1 MEIRFDN
8 KVVAVTGGT
17 TGIGYSIA
25 EGFAREGA
33 DVAICARSKDGVDSA
48 LQQFKDNGLSAYGES
63 VDVSERDSLFG
74 FADRVEER
82 FGGIDIWVSNAAVCP
97 LMRVIDTPED
107 VWDQVMGINVKSVY
121 FGGLIAADKMK
132 KRGGGV
138 LINGVSF
145 SSLMPSVG
153 YGVYSVSKG
162 AVFNLTKVLAAELA
176 PYKIRVVGYI
186 PGIIETRMT
195 EKIIESK
202 RDILES
208 QVALNYLGQP
218 KEIAEAV
225 LYLASDRAS
234 YITGTSIEITGGK
247 FCVQNPGAAWES

>member
-1 MEIRFDN
+1 MEINFEN
-8 KVVAVTGGT
+8 KVVVVTGGT
-17 TGIGYSIA
+17 SGIGFSIA

-48 LQQFKDNGLSAYGES
+48 LQQLKDKGFSAYGETVNVS
-63 VDVSERDSLFG
+63 VRDSLFG
-74 FADRVEER
+74 FADRVEEK

-97 LMRVIDTPED
+97 LMKVIDTPED
-107 VWDQVMGINVKSVY
+107 LWDQVMSINVKSVY

-132 KRGGGV
+132 KRGGV
-138 LINGVSF
+138 LINGASF

-176 PYKIRVVGYI
+176 PYNIRVVGYI
-186 PGIIETRMT
+186 PGIIVTPMT

-202 RDILES
+202 KDILES

-218 KEIAEAV
+218 EEIAEAM
-225 LYLASDRAS
+225 LYLASDKAS

-247 FCVQNPGAAWES
+247 FCVQNPAAAWES

>member
-1 MEIRFDN
+1 MEIRYDG
-8 KVVAVTGGT
+8 KVVVVTGGT

-25 EGFAREGA
+25 EGFVREGA
-33 DVAICARSKDGVDSA
+33 EVAICARSKDGVDSA
-48 LQQFKDNGLSAYGES
+48 LQKLKDRGFSAYGES
-63 VDVSERDSLFG
+63 VDVSVRDHLFS
-74 FADRVEER
+74 FADRVEEK

-97 LMRVIDTPED
+97 LMKVIDTPED
-107 VWDQVMGINVKSVY
+107 LWDQVMNINVKSIY

-132 KRGGGV
+132 RRGGGV
-138 LINGVSF
+138 LINGASF

-162 AVFNLTKVLAAELA
+162 AVLNLTKVLAAELA
-176 PYKIRVVGYI
+176 PHNIRVVGYI

-195 EKIIESK
+195 EKIIASN
-202 RDILES
+202 RDLLES

-218 KEIAEAV
+218 EEIAKAV
-225 LYLASDRAS
+225 LYLSSDEAS

-247 FCVQNPGAAWES
+247 FCVQNPAAAWE

>member
-1 MEIRFDN
+1 MEIRFDG
-8 KVVAVTGGT
+8 KVVVVTGGT

-25 EGFAREGA
+25 ESFAREGA

-48 LQQFKDNGLSAYGES
+48 LEQLKDKGFSAYGETVNVS
-63 VDVSERDSLFG
+63 VRDSLFG
-74 FADRVEER
+74 FADRVEEK
-82 FGGIDIWVSNAAVCP
+82 FGGIDIWVSNAAICP
-97 LMRVIDTPED
+97 LKKVIDTPED
-107 VWDQVMGINVKSVY
+107 LWDQVMDINVKSVY

-138 LINGVSF
+138 LINGASF

-176 PYKIRVVGYI
+176 PYNIRVVGYI

-202 RDILES
+202 RDVLES

-218 KEIAEAV
+218 EEIAEAV
-225 LYLASDRAS
+225 LYLASEKAS

-247 FCVQNPGAAWES
+247 FCVQNPATAWES

>member
-1 MEIRFDN
+1 MEIRFDG
-8 KVVAVTGGT
+8 KVVVVTGGT

-25 EGFAREGA
+25 ESFAREGA

-48 LQQFKDNGLSAYGES
+48 LEQLKDKGFSAYGETVNVS
-63 VDVSERDSLFG
+63 VRDSLFG
-74 FADRVEER
+74 FADRVEEK

-97 LMRVIDTPED
+97 LLKVIDTPEGL
-107 VWDQVMGINVKSVY
+107 WDQVMAVNVKSVY
-121 FGGLIAADKMK
+121 FGGLIAADKIK

-176 PYKIRVVGYI
+176 PYNIRVVGYI

-202 RDILES
+202 RDVLES

-218 KEIAEAV
+218 EEIAEAV
-225 LYLASDRAS
+225 LYLASEKAS

-247 FCVQNPGAAWES
+247 FCVQNPATAWES